1 KGILGHDDI
10 LKLVPACVEAHPLLR
25 RIVAKRFP
33 FVFVD
38 ESQDTDPDV
47 ISALRTIANDNP
59 DMCIGFFGDPM
70 QKIYMSGA
78 GAIPLSDG
86 WAEIT
91 KPENFRCP
99 TSVLGVINSIRA

>member
-1 KGILGHDDI
+1 
-10 LKLVPACVEAHPLLR
+10 
-25 RIVAKRFP
+25 
-33 FVFVD
+33 VD

-99 TSVLGVINSIRA
+99 TSVLGVINSIRASGDGL